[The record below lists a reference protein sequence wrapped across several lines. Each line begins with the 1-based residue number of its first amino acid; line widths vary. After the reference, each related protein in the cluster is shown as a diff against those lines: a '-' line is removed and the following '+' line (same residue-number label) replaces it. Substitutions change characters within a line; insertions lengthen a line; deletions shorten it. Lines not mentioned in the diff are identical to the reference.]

1 MRALTFLSA
10 LTLGLAPLAAF
21 AQHPDEEAV
30 IATVAQLFDG
40 MRAAD
45 SSAVRTALRPIATLC
60 AVGADRAG
68 APVVRASPVDRFI
81 EAIGTLHEEVWDER
95 LGEAE
100 VRLDGDLATV
110 WVPYAFYLGD
120 AFSHCG
126 TNAFHLARTDGLWR
140 IIHITDTRRTDACDP
155 SIE

>member
-10 LTLGLAPLAAF
+10 LLLGLAPLAAS

-30 IATVAQLFDG
+30 LATVVRLFDG

-45 SSAVRTALRPIATLC
+45 SSAVRTAFHPIATLYS
-60 AVGADRAG
+60 VGADRSG

-81 EAIGTLHEEVWDER
+81 EAIGTPHEEVWEER

-140 IIHITDTRRTDACDP
+140 IIHITDTRRTDTCDP